1 MSFCSEIKNELI
13 SLKTHS
19 CCRLSLTYGF
29 MLFSRAFSLKRISMQ
44 TGNECVAKAYAEL
57 IKSTFGAAAEIT
69 CGGTKR
75 PTYKAEVTSDTD
87 RLKILAAFD
96 FGINENLIDRGL
108 LARDCCRQSF
118 IRGTFLACGNINDP
132 EKEYRAEFAVK
143 NEKLA
148 DEFLLLLA
156 EFDIHMKKTARG
168 TAFVLYTKE
177 SGSIEDLLT
186 IMGLPHRTLDIMD
199 TKIIKSIKNVSNRR
213 SNCDSGNISKTVE
226 ASVRQRAAIEYL
238 ENAGLLESLTP
249 ELVSAARLRRDNPD
263 LTLKE
268 LCKLS
273 DEPLT
278 VSGLN
283 HRLQKITRIYGDTK
297 AHRG

>member
-1 MSFCSEIKNELI
+1 M
-13 SLKTHS
+13 
-19 CCRLSLTYGF
+19 
-29 MLFSRAFSLKRISMQ
+29 
-44 TGNECVAKAYAEL
+44 
-57 IKSTFGAAAEIT
+57 
-69 CGGTKR
+69 
-75 PTYKAEVTSDTD
+75 
-87 RLKILAAFD
+87 
-96 FGINENLIDRGL
+96 
-108 LARDCCRQSF
+108 
-118 IRGTFLACGNINDP
+118 ACGNINDP

-199 TKIIKSIKNVSNRR
+199 TKIIKSVKNASNRR

-238 ENAGLLESLTP
+238 EKAGLLESLPP

-283 HRLQKITRIYGDTK
+283 HRLQKITRIYMETK